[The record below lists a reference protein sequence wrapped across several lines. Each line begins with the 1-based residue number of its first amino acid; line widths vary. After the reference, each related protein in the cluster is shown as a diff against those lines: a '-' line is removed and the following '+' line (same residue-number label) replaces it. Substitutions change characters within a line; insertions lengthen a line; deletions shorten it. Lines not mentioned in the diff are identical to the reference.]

1 MSEVDAIVLDLDG
14 GEALGDLL
22 RSMERQTLPFGRIIL
37 WDNGSRVSLAQRVPS
52 TSLPVEIHR
61 SETNLGFAG
70 GVNAAMRLSEAPLVA
85 WINNDVRLE
94 PQWLEVMVQAMR
106 DEALGAVQSIIAGE
120 DGRIDGA
127 GITIADGTFRQRG
140 HALPIGAGLTD
151 PLWGVSATAALYRRK
166 ALESVSQGADFLDER
181 FFAYYEDVELAARLA
196 AAGWSAQVVE
206 QPLASHRG
214 SMSESQIDALRLR
227 TRNRYLVRRLHPEV
241 GSFAALL
248 KEDAREILRLA
259 LKGRIGRIA
268 RIKLAVF
275 EGLLRRL

>member
-14 GEALGDLL
+14 GEALADLI

-37 WDNGSRVSLAQRVPS
+37 WDNGSRVPLAQRVPA

-70 GVNAAMRLSEAPLVA
+70 GVNAAMRLSKAPLVA

-94 PQWLEVMVQAMR
+94 PRWLEAMVDAMR
-106 DEALGAVQSIIAGE
+106 DERAGAVQSIIAGE

-140 HALPIGAGLTD
+140 HLLPIGASLAD
-151 PLWGVSATAALYRRK
+151 PLWGVSATAALYRRA
-166 ALESVSQGADFLDER
+166 ALESVSRGGEFLDER

-196 AAGWSAQVVE
+196 AAGWRAEVVE
-206 QPLASHRG
+206 EKLALHRG
-214 SMSESQIDALRLR
+214 SMS
-227 TRNRYLVRRLHPEV
+227 
-241 GSFAALL
+241 
-248 KEDAREILRLA
+248 
-259 LKGRIGRIA
+259 
-268 RIKLAVF
+268 
-275 EGLLRRL
+275 

>member
-14 GEALGDLL
+14 GETLDDLI
-22 RSMERQTLPFGRIIL
+22 RSMERQTAPFGRIIL
-37 WDNGSRVSLAQRVPS
+37 WDNGSRVPLAQRIAG
-52 TSLPVEIHR
+52 TSLPVEVHR

-70 GVNAAMRLSEAPLVA
+70 GVNAAMRLSKAPLVA

-94 PQWLEVMVQAMR
+94 PRWLEAMVEAMR
-106 DEALGAVQSIIAGE
+106 DERLGAVQSIISGE

-140 HALPIGAGLTD
+140 HSLPIGTPLAD
-151 PLWGVSATAALYRRK
+151 PLWGVSATAAVYRRA
-166 ALESVSQGADFLDER
+166 ALQSVSRGDEYLDER

-196 AAGWSAQVVE
+196 AAGWRAQVVD

-214 SMSESQIDALRLR
+214 SMSESRIDALRLR

-241 GSFAALL
+241 GSFPALL
-248 KEDAREILRLA
+248 KEDAREIFRSTVR
-259 LKGRIGRIA
+259 GRIARVA

-275 EGLLRRL
+275 EGLLKRL

>member
-1 MSEVDAIVLDLDG
+1 
-14 GEALGDLL
+14 
-22 RSMERQTLPFGRIIL
+22 MERQTLPFGRIIL
-37 WDNGSRVSLAQRVPS
+37 WDNGSRVPLAQRVPA
-52 TSLPVEIHR
+52 TSLPVEVHR

-70 GVNAAMRLSEAPLVA
+70 GVNGAMRFSKAPLVA

-94 PQWLEVMVQAMR
+94 PRWLETMIEAMR
-106 DEALGAVQSIIAGE
+106 DEALAAVQSIIARE

-127 GITIADGTFRQRG
+127 GITIAGGTFRQRG
-140 HALPIGAGLTD
+140 HSLPIGAPLTD
-151 PLWGVSATAALYRRK
+151 RLWGVSATAALYRRA
-166 ALESVSQGADFLDER
+166 ALESVSRGDEFLDER

-206 QPLASHRG
+206 QPLAFHRG
-214 SMSESQIDALRLR
+214 SMSESQIDSARLR

-241 GSFAALL
+241 GSFGALL

-259 LKGRIGRIA
+259 AKGRIGRIA

-275 EGLLRRL
+275 EGMFRRLK